1 MILEPVFPDIQ
12 SILYQ
17 LEDKDIDLDPE
28 FQRGDVW
35 NISKKQLLI
44 DTIMR
49 KWEIPPIFLIN
60 KDYGEPKEVLD
71 GHQRLRAIE
80 DFYNNKFRFNGR
92 LSPKSEHLIEL
103 DGLYFDQFPRMAQKD
118 FHRFVLRIFIIREYE
133 ESEPFELFFRLNQNV
148 SLTSAEKRNT
158 FFGQARS

>member
-35 NISKKQLLI
+35 NTSKKQLLI

-80 DFYNNKFRFNGR
+80 DFYNNRFRFNGR
-92 LSPKSEHLIEL
+92 LSPKSENLICTDL
-103 DGLYFDQFPRMAQKD
+103 
-118 FHRFVLRIFIIREYE
+118 VI
-133 ESEPFELFFRLNQNV
+133 
-148 SLTSAEKRNT
+148 T
-158 FFGQARS
+158 